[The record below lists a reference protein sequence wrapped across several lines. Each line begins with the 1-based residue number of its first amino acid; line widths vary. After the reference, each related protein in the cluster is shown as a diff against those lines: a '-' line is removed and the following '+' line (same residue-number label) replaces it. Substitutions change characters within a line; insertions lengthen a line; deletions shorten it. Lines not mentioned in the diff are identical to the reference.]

1 MKTTKIPTLDSL
13 IEGIEKEFDDKWNY
27 HGKFQNGEA
36 FPNVKSFLR
45 SSLLSLLEKVKED
58 VEGEKRKIGH
68 ILPCKECSPSCGFNS
83 ALSKVSQNLSDAIK
97 QMK

>member
-1 MKTTKIPTLDSL
+1 MKNNISTL
-13 IEGIEKEFDDKWNY
+13 IEGIEKEFVQQFKYLYADKFAY
-27 HGKFQNGEA
+27 DTDYPK
-36 FPNVKSFLR
+36 VIKFLR

-97 QMK
+97 QIK